1 MRLFPAEEGDIRL
14 LYIQPKL
21 FYSNIILPLPTSN
34 IMPYNASY
42 RSVID
47 IKDIPAIIKAARIKC
62 GYTQQEL
69 GEKLEY
75 ARKSAEVTVA
85 RWESGTRPVPLE
97 KIRPLATALNLTVDN
112 LVP

>member
-69 GEKLEY
+69 GEKLGY
-75 ARKSAEVTVA
+75 STDSAGVMLRT
-85 RWESGTRPVPLE
+85 WESGRRPVPLE
-97 KIRPLATALNLTVDN
+97 KIRPLATALNLTVDD